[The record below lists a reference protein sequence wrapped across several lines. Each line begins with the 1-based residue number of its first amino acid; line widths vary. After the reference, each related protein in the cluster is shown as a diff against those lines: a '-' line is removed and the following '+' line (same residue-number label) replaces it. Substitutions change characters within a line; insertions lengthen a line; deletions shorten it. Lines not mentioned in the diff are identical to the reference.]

1 MKSKTNKNSFIKVF
15 KILLTIIL
23 SILLILTLLVV
34 GYFIKLNNSID
45 YSADEKLFELSRGS
59 RTTTLYYND
68 KTKLSTELEANI
80 GLNGYFPK
88 ELDSDKIYGAEN
100 GIWCAYDDIPDN
112 LKNAFV
118 AIEDHRF
125 FSHKGVDVFRTGKAV
140 LNYLLHFDSRFG
152 GSTITQ
158 QLVKN
163 ISSDNEISVERKLR
177 EMLRAINIER
187 KFSKEEILELY
198 LNIVPMSENCVGI
211 FSGAEVYFSK
221 EPSELSLIECAA
233 LTAII
238 NSPSRYNPIENP
250 ENNAI
255 RRDIVLEAMLS
266 YGYISQSEF
275 GEAYGKELT
284 LNVNEKK
291 DEQVYSWYAETV
303 IDDVIKDL
311 MTEKGMSY
319 ETASKTVY
327 SGGLKIYTLMDKN
340 IQDILDSYF
349 SNYYNF
355 PKACRTNSLQYAM
368 TVVSPSGDL
377 LGVVGAVGEKNA
389 NRVMNFAT
397 KSQMPPGSSIKP
409 LSVYG
414 PALEEGLISWSTVF
428 DDTPVSFY
436 RGKIGYIAWPQ
447 NFPSVYSGLT
457 DISTAVAYSKNTV
470 AVKVY
475 NKLGAERAYD
485 YLVNK
490 LHINGIVRS
499 SEYNGEKYTDLAS
512 APLALGQLSF
522 GATLRDMTNAYTSF
536 YDGNYHKSRTYLAVY
551 DSLGNLLLEN
561 KEEKSYVFSEQ
572 NAAIMTQLLQNVVSF
587 GTANKIN
594 LKYSID
600 TAGKTGT
607 SGEDRD
613 RWFIGY
619 TPYYTAG
626 IWCGYPERDG
636 SVGDIAPTHLEIW
649 DAVMRKIHREVFNQG
664 ESIKNF
670 EIPYGVVRAQYCRDS
685 GKLFCDTCSHDPRG
699 SRASTG
705 YFLKSNMPR
714 TYCDRHILVDYDEEN
729 GGVLNVGENTEGLFE
744 DGEDIKIKKVAL
756 LREYGRDFPAQL
768 YISDAQYIYREL
780 NGEKASLSDREPF
793 FAPILPKGRYIGI
806 SNTKGGK
813 QFNSYRHIPEDKEKQ
828 EEDDLENP
836 LNDEREA
843 SEGEAQEEAEMP
855 KKDGIFDE
863 E

>member
-1 MKSKTNKNSFIKVF
+1 MKNKTNRNSGVRIF
-15 KILLTIIL
+15 KILLTIMLAIF
-23 SILLILTLLVV
+23 LILTLFIV

-45 YSADEKLFELSRGS
+45 YSADERLFELSRGS

-68 KTKLSTELEANI
+68 KTELSSELEANI
-80 GLNGYFPK
+80 DLKGYFPK

-100 GIWCAYDDIPDN
+100 GIWCAYDDIPEN
-112 LKNAFV
+112 LKDAFI

-125 FSHKGVDVFRTGKAV
+125 FSHKGVDVLRTGKAI

-177 EMLRAINIER
+177 EMLRAMNIER

-211 FSGAEVYFSK
+211 YSGAEVYFSK
-221 EPSELSLIECAA
+221 EPSELSLLECAA

-238 NSPSRYNPIENP
+238 NSPGKYNPIVNP
-250 ENNAI
+250 ENNAA
-255 RRDIVLEAMLS
+255 RRDLVLEAMLD
-266 YGYISQSEF
+266 YGYISQEEF
-275 GEAYGKELT
+275 DGAYKKELT
-284 LNVNEKK
+284 LNVKEDRN
-291 DEQVYSWYAETV
+291 EQVYSWYAETV
-303 IDDVIKDL
+303 IDDVIRDL
-311 MTEKGMSY
+311 MNEKGMSY

-340 IQDILDSYF
+340 IQDILDNYF

-355 PKACRTNSLQYAM
+355 PSTCRYGSLQYAM
-368 TVVSPSGDL
+368 TVVSPNGEL
-377 LGVVGAVGEKNA
+377 LGIVGAVGEKKA
-389 NRVMNFAT
+389 NRVMNFAA

-436 RGKIGYIAWPQ
+436 RGKRGYIAWPQ
-447 NFPSVYSGLT
+447 NFPSVYNGLT
-457 DISTAVAYSKNTV
+457 DVSTALAYSKNTV
-470 AVKVY
+470 AVKIY
-475 NKLGAERAYD
+475 NRLGAERAYD

-490 LHINGIVRS
+490 LHINGIVRQA
-499 SEYNGEKYTDLAS
+499 EYNGEKCTDLAS

-536 YDGNYHKSRTYLAVY
+536 YDGNYHKSRSYLAVY

-587 GTANKIN
+587 GTASKIN
-594 LKYSID
+594 LKYSVD

-619 TPYYTAG
+619 TPYYAAG
-626 IWCGYPERDG
+626 IWCGYPERDASIG
-636 SVGDIAPTHLEIW
+636 EIAPTHLEIW
-649 DAVMRKIHREVFNQG
+649 DSVMRKIHREVFNNNDAV
-664 ESIKNF
+664 KNF

-699 SRASTG
+699 SRISTG
-705 YFLKSNMPR
+705 YFLKSNMPKS
-714 TYCDRHILVDYDEEN
+714 YCDRHVLVDYDEEN
-729 GGVLNVGENTEGLFE
+729 GGVLNVGESKQGLFE
-744 DGEDIKIKKVAL
+744 DKEDVKIRKVAL
-756 LREYGRDFPAQL
+756 LREYGRDFPAQI
-768 YISDAQYIYREL
+768 YISDAQYIYRDL
-780 NGEKASLSDREPF
+780 NGEKASSSEKEPF
-793 FAPILPKGRYIGI
+793 FASILPKGRYIGI
-806 SNTKGGK
+806 SNTKEGK
-813 QFNSYRHIPEDKEKQ
+813 QFNSYRHMPEETEKEDGGYT
-828 EEDDLENP
+828 EDL
-836 LNDEREA
+836 LNDELEGAEDESEKEGKTPQRE
-843 SEGEAQEEAEMP
+843 
-855 KKDGIFDE
+855 GIFDE